1 MNTHIQSLCS
11 VSNTAN
17 MYYGEPIITQQVI
30 KTVTE
35 KEERTT
41 LATPFI
47 TAKPGGAS
55 NKWKKAWG
63 GQHS

>member
-17 MYYGEPIITQQVI
+17 MYYEEPIITQQVI

-35 KEERTT
+35 KEERKIV
-41 LATPFI
+41 ATPFK

-55 NKWKKAWG
+55 NK
-63 GQHS
+63 

>member
-17 MYYGEPIITQQVI
+17 MYYEEPIITQVI

-35 KEERTT
+35 KEERKIVDT
-41 LATPFI
+41 LFK

-55 NKWKKAWG
+55 NK
-63 GQHS
+63 